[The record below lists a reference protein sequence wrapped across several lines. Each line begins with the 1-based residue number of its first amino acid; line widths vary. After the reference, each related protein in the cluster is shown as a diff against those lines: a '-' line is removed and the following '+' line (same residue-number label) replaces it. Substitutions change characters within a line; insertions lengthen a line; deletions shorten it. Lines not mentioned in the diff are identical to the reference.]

1 MRRAYDEVVFDLI
14 DSVRADP
21 NLADRDDV
29 LAMLIQSR
37 YDDGEPMSNQEISD
51 ELLTMI
57 GAGHETT
64 ANTLA
69 WAAER
74 LTRHPALLD
83 RLAAEVDAGGS
94 ELLSATIL
102 EVQRTRPV
110 ITDIN
115 RTVIATSMQLGQWTL
130 PQGHQVFV
138 AIDLVHMDEAV
149 FPNPGRFDPDRFRNA
164 RPGTYSWLPFG
175 GGTRR
180 CIGAAFAD
188 LEMNVVLRTLLRSYE
203 FSTTYAPDEK
213 WKSRGISWTPARGG
227 RVVVH
232 RREPAHV
239 LAQTPAAGVDAP

>member
-1 MRRAYDEVVFDLI
+1 
-14 DSVRADP
+14 
-21 NLADRDDV
+21 
-29 LAMLIQSR
+29 
-37 YDDGEPMSNQEISD
+37 
-51 ELLTMI
+51 LTMF

-69 WAAER
+69 WAVER

-83 RLAAEVDAGGS
+83 RLTAEVDGGGS
-94 ELLSATIL
+94 ELVAATVL
-102 EVQRTRPV
+102 EVQRVRPV

-115 RTVIATSMQLGQWTL
+115 RTVIAAAMPLGEWTI
-130 PQGHQVFV
+130 PRGHQVLV
-138 AIDLVHMDEAV
+138 AIDFVQMDETV
-149 FPNPGRFDPDRFRNA
+149 FPDPERFDPDRFLSA
-164 RPGTYSWLPFG
+164 RPGTYSWIPFG

-232 RREPAHV
+232 RRDPAHV
-239 LAQTPAAGVDAP
+239 LPQVDTP